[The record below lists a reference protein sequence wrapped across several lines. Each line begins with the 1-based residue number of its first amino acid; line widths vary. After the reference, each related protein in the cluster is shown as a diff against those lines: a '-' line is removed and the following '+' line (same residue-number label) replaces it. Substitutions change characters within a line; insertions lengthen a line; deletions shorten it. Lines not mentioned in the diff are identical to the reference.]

1 MPQEDHLQLFLTEPL
16 PELNRVQGERLPDH
30 PGNQHQASV
39 HQTRGA
45 AEAVKQVI
53 QVTEELIQNS
63 PITAS
68 HREDNKKLLLN
79 KVFKEL
85 RAYT

>member
-1 MPQEDHLQLFLTEPL
+1 MPPEYHLQLFLTEPL
-16 PELNRVQGERLPDH
+16 PDLNRVQEERPPDH
-30 PGNQHQASV
+30 PGNHHQASV

-53 QVTEELIQNS
+53 QVTVELIQKNQ
-63 PITAS
+63 ITAN
-68 HREDNKKLLLN
+68 HREDNKKLLFY
-79 KVFKEL
+79 KIFKEL